1 MNNIRSAAA
10 LNAMAS
16 AMAMAILSA
25 AQPACAQSSLTF
37 YGIADIGLV
46 GESGGSAGRVTKV
59 TSGPASASRIGFK
72 GTEDLGA
79 GLAAFFVLEA
89 GYSVDTGA
97 NAAANSLF
105 NRQALLGLR
114 SSAGSLMLGRQ
125 TTPYHNTL
133 VSVADPFGTGYAG
146 TIKNTFPDSGTN
158 ARSSNTVMYASP
170 DYMGWS
176 AELAY
181 SPGEQANSAAAGRQG
196 GASFGYSG
204 GGLNLRLAYNYK
216 NADVAASPGTPAQQR
231 GSATNKLL
239 AANYDAGFARLYFA
253 LGIDQGY
260 NSAPLGASNA
270 YGGVAPTASSDGREV
285 LLGLSAPVP
294 GGTLMASVMRK
305 DDRTAVNQDA
315 SAWGVAYLHPLSR
328 RTSLYTA
335 YGRIN
340 NHNGAGYTVANNSEA
355 GSGDRAY
362 NLGLRHAF

>member
-1 MNNIRSAAA
+1 MKHIRTIAV
-10 LNAMAS
+10 AS
-16 AMAMAILSA
+16 TVTVLSA
-25 AQPACAQSSLTF
+25 AQPVCAQSSLNI
-37 YGIADIGLV
+37 YGITDIGLV
-46 GESGGSAGRVTKV
+46 GESGGSAGSVTKI

-72 GTEDLGA
+72 GSEDLGA
-79 GLAAFFVLEA
+79 GLAAFFILEA

-97 NAAANSLF
+97 NAAANTLF

-114 SSAGSLMLGRQ
+114 GGAGSLMLGRQ

-133 VSVADPFGTGYAG
+133 VNVADPFGTGYAG
-146 TIKNTFPDSGTN
+146 TIKNTFPDSGSN
-158 ARSSNTVMYASP
+158 ARSNNTVTYASP

-176 AELAY
+176 ADLAY
-181 SPGEQANSAAAGRQG
+181 SPGEQAGSEVAGRQAG
-196 GASFGYSG
+196 TSFGYGSSG
-204 GGLNLRLAYNYK
+204 FNLRFAYNYR
-216 NADVAASPGTPAQQR
+216 NADVVASAGTPAQQH

-253 LGIDQGY
+253 LGIDKGY
-260 NSAPLGASNA
+260 NSAPLGNTNP
-270 YGGVAPTASSDGREV
+270 YGGVASTASTDGREV

-294 GGTLMASVMRK
+294 GGTLMASVMHK
-305 DDRTAVNQDA
+305 DDRTAFRQDA
-315 SAWGVAYLHPLSR
+315 STWGVAYLHPLSK
-328 RTSLYTA
+328 RTSLYAA